1 MCRLKNEIVTSVC
14 VFKDVIYEIV
24 FNYNY
29 LLSLMREVKGCKISD
44 IKNNTNESKQVLVL
58 TVTSTSLEKFVLIK
72 LTSQL
77 TSLKRLSR

>member
-29 LLSLMREVKGCKISD
+29 LLSLMREVKRGKI
-44 IKNNTNESKQVLVL
+44 
-58 TVTSTSLEKFVLIK
+58 FVK
-72 LTSQL
+72 
-77 TSLKRLSR
+77 